1 MSEEVEKEIEAKI
14 IEKQPLPAAPEPEP
28 VPSQSIKPKK
38 ERTQAQKDAFE
49 KARKKRMENIAAKK
63 EEEAKQPKK
72 PRGRP
77 RKKKGPLQPAAD
89 LVKPENYPRPVQHQP
104 HPAVNHNIPYQGG
117 IVGTMPPAQYY
128 QPQPQPPP
136 QVHNYYYGV
145 NPPQREERAPAPP
158 EAPDTR
164 GTEQDF
170 TSSEEESSEDE
181 LDYGAEGGMMFNN
194 TPETRYYE
202 PPAQPTMKYRF
213 G

>member
-14 IEKQPLPAAPEPEP
+14 IEKPLPEVPEPEP
-28 VPSQSIKPKK
+28 VPVKPKK

-72 PRGRP
+72 ARGRP
-77 RKKKGPLQPAAD
+77 RKKKPLQPSAD
-89 LVKPENYPRPVQHQP
+89 LVQPENYPRPVQHQQP
-104 HPAVNHNIPYQGG
+104 PAVQHNIPYQGG

-145 NPPQREERAPAPP
+145 NPPQREERAPP
-158 EAPDTR
+158 EAQR
-164 GTEQDF
+164 RVL
-170 TSSEEESSEDE
+170 TSSEEESSEEE
-181 LDYGAEGGMMFNN
+181 LDYGVEGGMMFDN

-202 PPAQPTMKYRF
+202 PPPQPTMKYRF
-213 G
+213 A